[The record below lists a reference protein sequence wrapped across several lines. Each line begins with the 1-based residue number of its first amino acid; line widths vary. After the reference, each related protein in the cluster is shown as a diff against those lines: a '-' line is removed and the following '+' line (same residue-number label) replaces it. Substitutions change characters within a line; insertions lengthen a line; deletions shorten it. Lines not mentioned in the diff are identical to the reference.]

1 MKYEYFLIPLFVFGI
16 LGMAMDSLGL
26 IFLSLFMIP
35 LMFLYK
41 FVVNNLENGKTSE
54 SVKEIYKKKQISKYY
69 IGKDNL
75 SSIGLNESL
84 NEIVLLSRNN
94 IKDDFES
101 LTYSFEDLFEVKLIE
116 DEETVISANRLSQLG
131 GALVGGAAF
140 GAVGA
145 IVGGSGGKQH
155 SQKEVRK
162 INLEL
167 VFDSI
172 DNPLFSVSFMNED
185 LFMKS
190 YDPKYKEHFAEAN
203 KWYKSFTVI
212 LKRNELNRNH

>member
-1 MKYEYFLIPLFVFGI
+1 
-16 LGMAMDSLGL
+16 
-26 IFLSLFMIP
+26 MIP
-35 LMFLYK
+35 VGMVYDHIK
-41 FVVNNLENGKTSE
+41 VSNEK
-54 SVKEIYKKKQISKYY
+54 VKSDDLAEKVFSDNQITKYF
-69 IGKDNL
+69 IGKDGL
-75 SSIGLNESL
+75 SGLGISEADNK
-84 NEIVLLSRNN
+84 IYTLSR
-94 IKDDFES
+94 S
-101 LTYSFEDLFEVKLIE
+101 LKTENFKLSTYSFEDLFEVKLIE

-190 YDPKYKEHFAEAN
+190 YDPKYKEYFAEAN